1 MMMYSLLPIL
11 SLAATLLGGVSAAPV
26 LEARAVARTSAP
38 AGAIIVDQT
47 GAINGSYT
55 TFQQGVNALSTTTKT
70 NQYLFIYPGTYTE
83 QVYVPSLK
91 SNLTIQGYTTDAST
105 YAGNQVTLTYNLAL
119 INTTSDDLTATLR
132 QWNKN
137 TKVYN
142 LIIQNT
148 FGHISSNGQNLA
160 ISARKMIT
168 LLYSHPTLKSSST
181 KHYIFCIPLQNV
193 TLSYSEAFHKNH

>member
-1 MMMYSLLPIL
+1 MYSLIPIL
-11 SLAATLLGGVSAAPV
+11 SFAATLLGAVSAAP
-26 LEARAVARTSAP
+26 LEARAVSRTSAP
-38 AGAIIVDQT
+38 SGAVIVDAT
-47 GAINGSYT
+47 GKTAGSYT
-55 TFQQGVNALSTTTKT
+55 TFQKGVNALSTTTT
-70 NQYLFIYPGTYTE
+70 TPQYLFIYPGTYTE
-83 QVYVPSLK
+83 QVYVPALN

-119 INTTSDDLTATLR
+119 KDTTSDDLTATLR

-160 ISARKMIT
+160 ISARKFNGSIHSS
-168 LLYSHPTLKSSST
+168 LILACSARNFIFYHLSASKS
-181 KHYIFCIPLQNV
+181 QG
-193 TLSYSEAFHKNH
+193 FH